1 MENSSHVH
9 AVSVAELEWPMDDD
23 IGILGSYVSD
33 IYGMEDCSA
42 LEIEGNVRPFLH
54 NFTAND

>member
-1 MENSSHVH
+1 MH